1 MRLLIALSLF
11 ALLSCTNGA
20 SVKKPAATAP
30 GARPA
35 ASQQSEVAG
44 AQPPTPPPATADVK
58 PAKEAKPAVA
68 LSQRFNA
75 ANAWMHLHQQVSM
88 GPRVPGSKS
97 HLACLKYLQKSLLQH
112 CDAVEQ
118 QEFQVSVNGRA
129 LPMVNIIGRF
139 NVAAPRRILLAAHW
153 DSRPTADMNPEG
165 QRNQP
170 IAGANDGASGVAVL
184 LELARVSREAP
195 PEIGVD
201 LVLFDGEDYGPGLD
215 MMFLG
220 AKHFA
225 SRLTSRQVAAYNYGI
240 LLDMIGD
247 RQLDIRPENN
257 SEAVAGDVYAVALSL
272 SEKLGY
278 RAFKEAGGIT
288 IMDDHL
294 PLIARGVRMYD
305 FIDFNYDYWHTTQDT
320 EDKCGAQSLE
330 AVGRVV
336 ENMVYRFPDIY
347 APK

>member
-1 MRLLIALSLF
+1 MARQSRSRLPQRRPAGSG
-11 ALLSCTNGA
+11 TGA
-20 SVKKPAATAP
+20 PAAIT
-30 GARPA
+30 GA
-35 ASQQSEVAG
+35 
-44 AQPPTPPPATADVK
+44 PPTPSQPK
-58 PAKEAKPAVA
+58 PQDGAAQ
-68 LSQRFNA
+68 LSQRFSG
-75 ANAWMHLHQQVSM
+75 ANAWMHLHKQVSV
-88 GPRVPGSKS
+88 GPRVPGTAS
-97 HLACLKYLQKSLLQH
+97 HTACRKYLAKTLLAS

-118 QEFQVSVNGRA
+118 QEFTVNVSGKT
-129 LPMVNIIGRF
+129 LKMVNLIGRF

-170 IAGANDGASGVAVL
+170 ISGANDGASGVAVL
-184 LELARVSREAP
+184 LELARLFKETP

-201 LVLFDGEDYGPGLD
+201 IVLFDGEDYGPGLE

-225 SRLTSRQVAAYNYGI
+225 ARLTSRQAAAYNYGI

-257 SEAVAGDVYAVALSL
+257 SEAAAGDVFAVALGI

-278 RAFKEAGGIT
+278 RAFKGSGAIT

-294 PLIARGVRMYD
+294 PMIARGVRMYD
-305 FIDFNYDYWHTTQDT
+305 FIDFDYPYWHTTQDT
-320 EDKCGAQSLE
+320 EDKCAPQSLE
-330 AVGRVV
+330 IVGRVV
-336 ENMVYRFPDIY
+336 ENMVYRFPHIY